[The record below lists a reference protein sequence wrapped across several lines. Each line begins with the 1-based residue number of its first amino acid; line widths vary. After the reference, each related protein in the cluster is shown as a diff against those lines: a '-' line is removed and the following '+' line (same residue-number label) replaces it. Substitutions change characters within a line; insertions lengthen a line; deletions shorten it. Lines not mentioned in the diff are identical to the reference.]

1 MLFAA
6 CCLLFAY
13 PPAPTPPL
21 PHSPIPLSQ
30 IPMINEESYVDFLCE
45 AQELLKNIE
54 QELLTLKDDPAPA
67 KIHSLMRSAH
77 TLKGAA
83 ASVGLETIQKIA
95 HVLEDVFKNLYKP
108 EVVID
113 DEIETLL
120 IQGYECL
127 RLPLMAHFNGG
138 SSVNESLMLDRAAS
152 VIAKL
157 QEKLGDCFE
166 RDAPLPNS
174 AELGFDVVKSMFEKG
189 VEEKLQEI
197 EAAGPQNLE
206 TVLRQKAEVFIGLA
220 ESFGL
225 PGFRDIALSTLDA
238 LDAHPD
244 RLEAITKL
252 ALEDFRQGQ
261 KLILAGDRERGGS
274 PSPAL
279 EELAEKITSTDFS
292 PQINLD
298 VNTENQLVVFQQP
311 AEIEVSS
318 TEISNQIEETA
329 IFSEEVGLEER
340 TITMSSK
347 EEDFDRAA
355 FEPEKST
362 APPIEPINSTLSLN
376 QLFANADVNTD
387 SYTEEIKPEKDK
399 IQTPSFAKKTK
410 SNSETSKINSLK
422 NSGYKPPKKDSKLGS
437 VRVALEQLE
446 RLNHIAGELLINQN
460 QQYAQDE
467 QLRLS
472 IQELIEHFRQHQ
484 QSLNELLDWSDR
496 KWSETE
502 KWSENRKILEHNS
515 PLTNSFDTLEMDR
528 YSDLQ
533 LLVKKA
539 IDETLHLETL
549 AEGIGGLAKQ
559 SRLSR
564 EAQERLLTHVR
575 DDLTTARMQPLGDL
589 LNRLPP
595 LLKQLTKTHN
605 KKAELALLGTEVL
618 VDKAI
623 VEKLYDPLLHLVRNA
638 FDHGIEP
645 PDIRKSNRKPE
656 IGRIEIKAYHQ
667 GNRTTIEVKDDGRG
681 IDLQKIAR
689 RAGEMGLTVPDR
701 LSRMSESEL
710 LDFLFEPGFST
721 ASKLTELS
729 GRGVGLDIV
738 RSQLQEINGSVNI
751 SSTLGVG
758 TTFSLNI
765 PLSLTVTKL
774 LVCKATGVSYAL
786 PVESVEQILIPQDS
800 QIGILG
806 KNFTSRNQDRSQ
818 ISLETNLDKQ
828 KMSKQIVLRWQQ
840 GEEEIFVPIHKLSEL
855 VEYSAISSR
864 FLGNNSN
871 SALIASEGLLTQHSP
886 VILLRTSE
894 GLTALQVEQI
904 LGEKELVLRPLPAA
918 INPAPYIYGC
928 CILSSSKLALAID
941 IEKLIDYR
949 TTTNKVIEHREA
961 INSAPLLSP
970 SSSASSVAKNLD
982 INSQS
987 PSGLTESIVL
997 LVVDD
1002 SLTLR
1007 RGLTRTLEKFG
1018 YQVCQ
1023 AADGQEA
1030 LELLQ
1035 QKDSVNLIVCDVEM
1049 PRLNGFELL
1058 NKLRVN
1064 SHLSNIPVVMLTS
1077 RSGAKYRQIAS
1088 ELGASAYLTKPY
1100 SENELLSII
1109 TDILK

>member
-1 MLFAA
+1 
-6 CCLLFAY
+6 
-13 PPAPTPPL
+13 
-21 PHSPIPLSQ
+21 
-30 IPMINEESYVDFLCE
+30 
-45 AQELLKNIE
+45 
-54 QELLTLKDDPAPA
+54 
-67 KIHSLMRSAH
+67 
-77 TLKGAA
+77 
-83 ASVGLETIQKIA
+83 
-95 HVLEDVFKNLYKP
+95 
-108 EVVID
+108 
-113 DEIETLL
+113 
-120 IQGYECL
+120 
-127 RLPLMAHFNGG
+127 
-138 SSVNESLMLDRAAS
+138 
-152 VIAKL
+152 
-157 QEKLGDCFE
+157 
-166 RDAPLPNS
+166 
-174 AELGFDVVKSMFEKG
+174 
-189 VEEKLQEI
+189 
-197 EAAGPQNLE
+197 
-206 TVLRQKAEVFIGLA
+206 
-220 ESFGL
+220 
-225 PGFRDIALSTLDA
+225 
-238 LDAHPD
+238 
-244 RLEAITKL
+244 
-252 ALEDFRQGQ
+252 
-261 KLILAGDRERGGS
+261 
-274 PSPAL
+274 
-279 EELAEKITSTDFS
+279 
-292 PQINLD
+292 
-298 VNTENQLVVFQQP
+298 
-311 AEIEVSS
+311 
-318 TEISNQIEETA
+318 
-329 IFSEEVGLEER
+329 
-340 TITMSSK
+340 
-347 EEDFDRAA
+347 
-355 FEPEKST
+355 
-362 APPIEPINSTLSLN
+362 
-376 QLFANADVNTD
+376 
-387 SYTEEIKPEKDK
+387 
-399 IQTPSFAKKTK
+399 
-410 SNSETSKINSLK
+410 
-422 NSGYKPPKKDSKLGS
+422 
-437 VRVALEQLE
+437 
-446 RLNHIAGELLINQN
+446 
-460 QQYAQDE
+460 
-467 QLRLS
+467 
-472 IQELIEHFRQHQ
+472 
-484 QSLNELLDWSDR
+484 
-496 KWSETE
+496 
-502 KWSENRKILEHNS
+502 
-515 PLTNSFDTLEMDR
+515 MDR

-605 KKAELALLGTEVL
+605 KKAELTLLGTEVL

-645 PDIRKSNRKPE
+645 PDIRNSNRKPE

-689 RAGEMGLTVPDR
+689 RALEMGLTVPDR

-738 RSQLQEINGSVNI
+738 RSQLQEISGSVNI

-806 KNFTSRNQDRSQ
+806 KNFTSRNQHRYQ
-818 ISLETNLDKQ
+818 ISPETNLEKQ

-941 IEKLIDYR
+941 IEKLVDYR
-949 TTTNKVIEHREA
+949 TTTNKAIEHREA
-961 INSAPLLSP
+961 MNSAPLLSP
-970 SSSASSVAKNLD
+970 SSLAFSAAKNLD

-987 PSGLTESIVL
+987 SSGLTESIVL

-1007 RGLTRTLEKFG
+1007 RGLSRTLEKFG

-1077 RSGAKYRQIAS
+1077 RSGTKYRQIAS